1 MIERVIAYAR
11 FAFWCAMVYVGLA
24 LGNLLVDLRVTSH
37 EMTLAAEET
46 RALVYDTRVRLVH
59 TSANTNAILIQ
70 LGLASDEARLAATSQ
85 RRYWDE
91 NSRQFHATLVQAE
104 ATLKQMADST
114 RHMDEETTVALRELQ
129 TSLKH
134 TTATLDHMDALV
146 SDPNN
151 KATIA
156 NLEKATQ
163 EVAGAT
169 ENLRVTTEHVEHVT
183 AYYEKKLT
191 KPVGFV
197 RTLVEVLLGPAW
209 KVVVAARTGK

>member
-1 MIERVIAYAR
+1 MIERASSYAR
-11 FAFWCAMVYVGLA
+11 LALWCSLVYAALA

-37 EMTLAAEET
+37 EVALTAEET
-46 RALVYDTRVRLVH
+46 RALVYETRLRVTY
-59 TSANTNAILIQ
+59 TSSNVNAILVQ
-70 LGLASDEARLAATSQ
+70 LGLASDEARRAAVSQ

-91 NSRQFHATLVQAE
+91 NSQQFHATLVQAE

-129 TSLKH
+129 SSLKR
-134 TTATLDHMDALV
+134 TTETLDHMDALV

-151 KATIA
+151 RATIA
-156 NLEKATQ
+156 NLEKATR
-163 EVAGAT
+163 EVASAT
-169 ENLRVTTEHVEHVT
+169 DNLRETTEHVERVT
-183 AYYEKKLT
+183 SYYEKKLT

-197 RTLVEVLLGPAW
+197 RTLIEVLLGPAW